1 MNGGGGDKKVIQINT
16 DLFKFTSNTTR
27 KNAAIKKDPTPIKM
41 KSVNRDKT
49 IKRDMLRRIRANQA
63 EQYNKIFGDKEEPIR
78 MTIEE
83 KFDSGFND
91 TMEFMNKLVD
101 KQKREQVMPPH
112 NQTLRAPSQ
121 SVVRPAQPLAL
132 HPMASQPMASHP
144 NGGSHQPMVSQQPH
158 PMASHPMAS
167 HPIGGSHQPMVSQQ
181 PPMIQT
187 FQTPMVSQQPFV
199 QTSQQPMVQQH
210 QQPLVQV
217 GGLTPINVPKMV
229 HPEPPKFGCLKNGS
243 LPTFRANKTVR
254 NEPVLGGGS
263 SPLESG
269 QTSLDNGR
277 SESGKKLDTAI
288 ERIRARLN
296 ERATRQENNA
306 NFKMP
311 KSKPNKLIRRTHHLG
326 KDKFRPTVGVLLP
339 NRTIRNKVTN
349 KSFMLKNTPIE
360 EIRKYLLKQGFIK
373 VGSASPNDVL
383 RKMYESI
390 IMIDGEIKNYNPD
403 NLLYD
408 FFNDKS

>member
-1 MNGGGGDKKVIQINT
+1 MDK
-16 DLFKFTSNTTR
+16 
-27 KNAAIKKDPTPIKM
+27 
-41 KSVNRDKT
+41 
-49 IKRDMLRRIRANQA
+49 
-63 EQYNKIFGDKEEPIR
+63 
-78 MTIEE
+78 
-83 KFDSGFND
+83 
-91 TMEFMNKLVD
+91 
-101 KQKREQVMPPH
+101 
-112 NQTLRAPSQ
+112 
-121 SVVRPAQPLAL
+121 
-132 HPMASQPMASHP
+132 
-144 NGGSHQPMVSQQPH
+144 
-158 PMASHPMAS
+158 
-167 HPIGGSHQPMVSQQ
+167 HPIGGYQQPMANHPMVLQQPFVQTSQQ
-181 PPMIQT
+181 PFVQT
-187 FQTPMVSQQPFV
+187 SQQPFVQTSQQPFVQTSQQPFVQTSQQPFV
-199 QTSQQPMVQQH
+199 QTSQQPM
-210 QQPLVQV
+210 VQV

-254 NEPVLGGGS
+254 NELVQNGGS
-263 SPLESG
+263 STLES
-269 QTSLDNGR
+269 NR

-403 NLLYD
+403 NLLYN

>member
-1 MNGGGGDKKVIQINT
+1 MNGGGGDKKVIKINT

-27 KNAAIKKDPTPIKM
+27 KNAAVKKDPKPIKI

-101 KQKREQVMPPH
+101 KQKREQVLPTH
-112 NQTLRAPSQ
+112 NQTLRAPPIA
-121 SVVRPAQPLAL
+121 VRPF
-132 HPMASQPMASHP
+132 
-144 NGGSHQPMVSQQPH
+144 QPMVSQHNGGHQQPMSLQH
-158 PMASHPMAS
+158 NGGPQPMAN
-167 HPIGGSHQPMVSQQ
+167 HPIGGSQQPMVLQQ
-181 PPMIQT
+181 
-187 FQTPMVSQQPFV
+187 SFV
-199 QTSQQPMVQQH
+199 QTSQQPFVQQPH
-210 QQPLVQV
+210 PMVLQQPMIQV

-254 NEPVLGGGS
+254 NEPGTLEPVLSGGLDKGR
-263 SPLESG
+263 LESG
-269 QTSLDNGR
+269 QGRLDQ
-277 SESGKKLDTAI
+277 GKKLDTAI

-296 ERATRQENNA
+296 ERATRQENNT

-311 KSKPNKLIRRTHHLG
+311 KTKPNKLIRRTNHLG

-403 NLLYD
+403 NLLYN

>member
-27 KNAAIKKDPTPIKM
+27 KNAAIKKDPKPIKI

-101 KQKREQVMPPH
+101 KQKREQVLPAH
-112 NQTLRAPSQ
+112 NQTLRAPPPIA
-121 SVVRPAQPLAL
+121 VRPF
-132 HPMASQPMASHP
+132 QPMAKY
-144 NGGSHQPMVSQQPH
+144 
-158 PMASHPMAS
+158 
-167 HPIGGSHQPMVSQQ
+167 PIGGSQQPMANHPMVLQQPFVQTSQQ
-181 PPMIQT
+181 PFVQT
-187 FQTPMVSQQPFV
+187 SQQPFV
-199 QTSQQPMVQQH
+199 QTSQQPM
-210 QQPLVQV
+210 VQV

-254 NEPVLGGGS
+254 NELVQNDGS
-263 SPLESG
+263 SHSESG
-269 QTSLDNGR
+269 QGR
-277 SESGKKLDTAI
+277 LESGKKLDTAI

-403 NLLYD
+403 NLLYN

>member
-1 MNGGGGDKKVIQINT
+1 
-16 DLFKFTSNTTR
+16 
-27 KNAAIKKDPTPIKM
+27 M

-101 KQKREQVMPPH
+101 KQKREQVMPQH
-112 NQTLRAPSQ
+112 NQTLRPQIA
-121 SVVRPAQPLAL
+121 VRPFQPRI
-132 HPMASQPMASHP
+132 SQQT
-144 NGGSHQPMVSQQPH
+144 GGSQN
-158 PMASHPMAS
+158 
-167 HPIGGSHQPMVSQQ
+167 
-181 PPMIQT
+181 PMIQT
-187 FQTPMVSQQPFV
+187 SQQTFVQTSQQPFV
-199 QTSQQPMVQQH
+199 QTSQQPMVL
-210 QQPLVQV
+210 QQPMVQV
-217 GGLTPINVPKMV
+217 DGLTPINVPKMV

-254 NEPVLGGGS
+254 NELVQNGGS
-263 SPLESG
+263 SPLGSPTLV
-269 QTSLDNGR
+269 TSQGPL
-277 SESGKKLDTAI
+277 ESGKKLDTAI

-403 NLLYD
+403 TLLYNI
-408 FFNDKS
+408 FNDKS

>member
-27 KNAAIKKDPTPIKM
+27 KNAAVKKDPKPIKI

-63 EQYNKIFGDKEEPIR
+63 EQYNKIFGDKDEPIR

-101 KQKREQVMPPH
+101 KQKREQVLPTH
-112 NQTLRAPSQ
+112 NQTLRAPPPIAA
-121 SVVRPAQPLAL
+121 RPF
-132 HPMASQPMASHP
+132 QPMDK
-144 NGGSHQPMVSQQPH
+144 
-158 PMASHPMAS
+158 
-167 HPIGGSHQPMVSQQ
+167 HPIGGYQQPMANHPMVLQQPFVQTSQQ
-181 PPMIQT
+181 PFVQT
-187 FQTPMVSQQPFV
+187 SQQPFVQTSQQPFV
-199 QTSQQPMVQQH
+199 QTSQQPM
-210 QQPLVQV
+210 VQV

-254 NEPVLGGGS
+254 NELVQNGGS
-263 SPLESG
+263 STLES
-269 QTSLDNGR
+269 NR

-403 NLLYD
+403 NLLYN

>member
-27 KNAAIKKDPTPIKM
+27 KNAAIKKDPKPIKI

-101 KQKREQVMPPH
+101 KQKREQVLPAH
-112 NQTLRAPSQ
+112 NQTLRAPPPIA
-121 SVVRPAQPLAL
+121 VRPFQPIAL
-132 HPMASQPMASHP
+132 HHMDKHP
-144 NGGSHQPMVSQQPH
+144 IGGSQQPH
-158 PMASHPMAS
+158 PTVLQQPHPTVLQ
-167 HPIGGSHQPMVSQQ
+167 QPMVL
-181 PPMIQT
+181 
-187 FQTPMVSQQPFV
+187 QQPFV
-199 QTSQQPMVQQH
+199 QTSQQPMVL
-210 QQPLVQV
+210 QQPHPTVLQQPMVQV
-217 GGLTPINVPKMV
+217 GGLTSINVPKMV

-254 NEPVLGGGS
+254 NELVQNGGS
-263 SPLESG
+263 SHSESG
-269 QTSLDNGR
+269 QGR
-277 SESGKKLDTAI
+277 LESGKKLDTAI

-403 NLLYD
+403 NLLYN

>member
-1 MNGGGGDKKVIQINT
+1 M
-16 DLFKFTSNTTR
+16 
-27 KNAAIKKDPTPIKM
+27 
-41 KSVNRDKT
+41 
-49 IKRDMLRRIRANQA
+49 
-63 EQYNKIFGDKEEPIR
+63 
-78 MTIEE
+78 
-83 KFDSGFND
+83 
-91 TMEFMNKLVD
+91 
-101 KQKREQVMPPH
+101 
-112 NQTLRAPSQ
+112 
-121 SVVRPAQPLAL
+121 
-132 HPMASQPMASHP
+132 
-144 NGGSHQPMVSQQPH
+144 
-158 PMASHPMAS
+158 
-167 HPIGGSHQPMVSQQ
+167 
-181 PPMIQT
+181 
-187 FQTPMVSQQPFV
+187 V
-199 QTSQQPMVQQH
+199 QTSQHSFAQI
-210 QQPLVQV
+210 

-229 HPEPPKFGCLKNGS
+229 HPEPPQFGCLKNGS
-243 LPTFRANKTVR
+243 LPTFRANKTVK
-254 NEPVLGGGS
+254 NEPIPLEPVLSGGS
-263 SPLESG
+263 SPLVSSQSSLES
-269 QTSLDNGR
+269 NR

-296 ERATRQENNA
+296 ERATRQENNT

-403 NLLYD
+403 NLLYN

>member
-1 MNGGGGDKKVIQINT
+1 MNGSGGDKKVIQINT

-27 KNAAIKKDPTPIKM
+27 KNAAIKKDPKPIKI

-63 EQYNKIFGDKEEPIR
+63 EQYNKIFGEKEEPIR

-101 KQKREQVMPPH
+101 KQKREQVMPAH
-112 NQTLRAPSQ
+112 NQTLRAPPIA
-121 SVVRPAQPLAL
+121 VRPFQPRISQQTGGSQNPMIQTAL
-132 HPMASQPMASHP
+132 QPMIQP
-144 NGGSHQPMVSQQPH
+144 QHQPMVL
-158 PMASHPMAS
+158 
-167 HPIGGSHQPMVSQQ
+167 QQ
-181 PPMIQT
+181 PPT
-187 FQTPMVSQQPFV
+187 MVL
-199 QTSQQPMVQQH
+199 QQPM
-210 QQPLVQV
+210 VQV

-254 NEPVLGGGS
+254 NEPSPLEPVLSGGKGH
-263 SPLESG
+263 LESG
-269 QTSLDNGR
+269 Q
-277 SESGKKLDTAI
+277 GKKLDTAI

-296 ERATRQENNA
+296 ERATRQENNT

-403 NLLYD
+403 NLLYN

>member
-1 MNGGGGDKKVIQINT
+1 MNGGGGDKKVIKINT
-16 DLFKFTSNTTR
+16 DLFKINNNTTR
-27 KNAAIKKDPTPIKM
+27 KNAAVKKDPKPIKM

-83 KFDSGFND
+83 KFDSGFNE

-101 KQKREQVMPPH
+101 KQKREQVLPVH
-112 NQTLRAPSQ
+112 NQTLRAPTPIA
-121 SVVRPAQPLAL
+121 VRPSQPMAL
-132 HPMASQPMASHP
+132 HPMASLH
-144 NGGSHQPMVSQQPH
+144 NGGSKQPM
-158 PMASHPMAS
+158 
-167 HPIGGSHQPMVSQQ
+167 
-181 PPMIQT
+181 T
-187 FQTPMVSQQPFV
+187 LQQPFV
-199 QTSQQPMVQQH
+199 QTSQQPMVL
-210 QQPLVQV
+210 QQPFVQTSQQPMVLQQPFVQTSQQPVIQV

-254 NEPVLGGGS
+254 NEPGTLEPVLSGGQGR
-263 SPLESG
+263 LESG
-269 QTSLDNGR
+269 RLDQ
-277 SESGKKLDTAI
+277 GKKLDTAI

-311 KSKPNKLIRRTHHLG
+311 RSKPNKLIRRTHHLG

-403 NLLYD
+403 NLLYN

>member
-27 KNAAIKKDPTPIKM
+27 KNAAVKKDPKPIKI

-101 KQKREQVMPPH
+101 KQKREQVLPVH
-112 NQTLRAPSQ
+112 NQTLRAPPPIA
-121 SVVRPAQPLAL
+121 VRPFQPLASHQMASHPL
-132 HPMASQPMASHP
+132 ASHHMASHPMASLQ
-144 NGGSHQPMVSQQPH
+144 NGGSHQPMVLQQQ
-158 PMASHPMAS
+158 
-167 HPIGGSHQPMVSQQ
+167 HPIGGSHQPMVL
-181 PPMIQT
+181 
-187 FQTPMVSQQPFV
+187 QQPFV
-199 QTSQQPMVQQH
+199 QTSQQPMVQI
-210 QQPLVQV
+210 
-217 GGLTPINVPKMV
+217 GGLTPINAPKMV

-254 NEPVLGGGS
+254 NEPGTLESVMSGGQGRLES
-263 SPLESG
+263 GRLESG
-269 QTSLDNGR
+269 QGRLESGRLDQ
-277 SESGKKLDTAI
+277 GKKLDTAI

-403 NLLYD
+403 NLLYN

>member
-27 KNAAIKKDPTPIKM
+27 KNAAVKKDPKPIKI

-101 KQKREQVMPPH
+101 KQKREQVLPTH
-112 NQTLRAPSQ
+112 NQTLRAPPPIAA
-121 SVVRPAQPLAL
+121 RPF
-132 HPMASQPMASHP
+132 
-144 NGGSHQPMVSQQPH
+144 QPMVSQHNGGHQQ
-158 PMASHPMAS
+158 PMALQHNGGPQPMAN
-167 HPIGGSHQPMVSQQ
+167 HPIGGSQQPMVLQQ
-181 PPMIQT
+181 SFVQT
-187 FQTPMVSQQPFV
+187 SQQPFV
-199 QTSQQPMVQQH
+199 QTSQQPM
-210 QQPLVQV
+210 VQV

-254 NEPVLGGGS
+254 NEPSPLEPVLSGGS
-263 SPLESG
+263 SRLESG
-269 QTSLDNGR
+269 QGRLESGRLDQ
-277 SESGKKLDTAI
+277 GKKLDTAI

-311 KSKPNKLIRRTHHLG
+311 KTKPNKLIRRTHHLG

-403 NLLYD
+403 NLLYN

>member
-1 MNGGGGDKKVIQINT
+1 MNGGGGDKKVIKINT

-27 KNAAIKKDPTPIKM
+27 KNTAIKKDPKPIKM

-101 KQKREQVMPPH
+101 KQKREQVMPAH
-112 NQTLRAPSQ
+112 NQTLRAPTPIA
-121 SVVRPAQPLAL
+121 VRPSQPMAL
-132 HPMASQPMASHP
+132 HPMASLH
-144 NGGSHQPMVSQQPH
+144 NGGSKQPM
-158 PMASHPMAS
+158 
-167 HPIGGSHQPMVSQQ
+167 
-181 PPMIQT
+181 T
-187 FQTPMVSQQPFV
+187 LQQPFV
-199 QTSQQPMVQQH
+199 QTSQQPMVL
-210 QQPLVQV
+210 QQPFVQTSQQPMVLQQPFVQTSQQPMVQV

-254 NEPVLGGGS
+254 NEP
-263 SPLESG
+263 SPLEPVLSG
-269 QTSLDNGR
+269 GKGRLESGRLDQ
-277 SESGKKLDTAI
+277 GKKLDTAI

-403 NLLYD
+403 NLLYN

>member
-1 MNGGGGDKKVIQINT
+1 MNGGGGDKKVIKINT

-27 KNAAIKKDPTPIKM
+27 KNAAVKKDPKPIKM

-101 KQKREQVMPPH
+101 KQKREQVLPAH
-112 NQTLRAPSQ
+112 NQTLRAPPIA
-121 SVVRPAQPLAL
+121 VRPF
-132 HPMASQPMASHP
+132 QPMALHQMDKP
-144 NGGSHQPMVSQQPH
+144 QIGGSQQP
-158 PMASHPMAS
+158 MAN
-167 HPIGGSHQPMVSQQ
+167 HPIGGSHQPMVLQQ
-181 PPMIQT
+181 PH
-187 FQTPMVSQQPFV
+187 PMVLQQPHPMV
-199 QTSQQPMVQQH
+199 LQQPHPMVL
-210 QQPLVQV
+210 QQPSQI
-217 GGLTPINVPKMV
+217 GGLTHINVPKMV

-254 NEPVLGGGS
+254 NEPIHNGGS
-263 SPLESG
+263 SHSGSG
-269 QTSLDNGR
+269 QGQGPLASGQGQGPLDQ
-277 SESGKKLDTAI
+277 GKKLDTAI

-296 ERATRQENNA
+296 ERATRQENNT

-403 NLLYD
+403 NLLYN

>member
-27 KNAAIKKDPTPIKM
+27 KNAAIKKDPKPIKI

-101 KQKREQVMPPH
+101 KQKREQVLPAH
-112 NQTLRAPSQ
+112 NQTLRAPPPIA
-121 SVVRPAQPLAL
+121 VRPFQPMVS
-132 HPMASQPMASHP
+132 HPMT
-144 NGGSHQPMVSQQPH
+144 SHQPMTLQQP
-158 PMASHPMAS
+158 
-167 HPIGGSHQPMVSQQ
+167 HPIGGSHQPMTLQQ
-181 PPMIQT
+181 PFVQTLQQPMT
-187 FQTPMVSQQPFV
+187 LQQPFV
-199 QTSQQPMVQQH
+199 QTSHPM
-210 QQPLVQV
+210 VQV
-217 GGLTPINVPKMV
+217 GGLTHINVPKMV

-254 NEPVLGGGS
+254 NEPVQNGGS
-263 SPLESG
+263 STLVSGQGPLESN
-269 QTSLDNGR
+269 Q

-296 ERATRQENNA
+296 ERATRQENNT

-403 NLLYD
+403 NLLYN

>member
-1 MNGGGGDKKVIQINT
+1 MV
-16 DLFKFTSNTTR
+16 
-27 KNAAIKKDPTPIKM
+27 
-41 KSVNRDKT
+41 
-49 IKRDMLRRIRANQA
+49 
-63 EQYNKIFGDKEEPIR
+63 
-78 MTIEE
+78 
-83 KFDSGFND
+83 
-91 TMEFMNKLVD
+91 
-101 KQKREQVMPPH
+101 
-112 NQTLRAPSQ
+112 
-121 SVVRPAQPLAL
+121 L
-132 HPMASQPMASHP
+132 H
-144 NGGSHQPMVSQQPH
+144 
-158 PMASHPMAS
+158 
-167 HPIGGSHQPMVSQQ
+167 
-181 PPMIQT
+181 
-187 FQTPMVSQQPFV
+187 
-199 QTSQQPMVQQH
+199 QQPMVLQQPIVQQQH
-210 QQPLVQV
+210 SFAQI
-217 GGLTPINVPKMV
+217 GGLTHINIPKLV
-229 HPEPPKFGCLKNGS
+229 HPEPPMFGCLKNGS

-254 NEPVLGGGS
+254 NEPIQNGGS
-263 SPLESG
+263 TPLGSPNLVSG
-269 QTSLDNGR
+269 QGLLGSPTLG
-277 SESGKKLDTAI
+277 SGPDKKLDTAI

-403 NLLYD
+403 NLLYN

>member
-1 MNGGGGDKKVIQINT
+1 MIQT
-16 DLFKFTSNTTR
+16 
-27 KNAAIKKDPTPIKM
+27 
-41 KSVNRDKT
+41 
-49 IKRDMLRRIRANQA
+49 
-63 EQYNKIFGDKEEPIR
+63 
-78 MTIEE
+78 
-83 KFDSGFND
+83 
-91 TMEFMNKLVD
+91 
-101 KQKREQVMPPH
+101 
-112 NQTLRAPSQ
+112 
-121 SVVRPAQPLAL
+121 
-132 HPMASQPMASHP
+132 
-144 NGGSHQPMVSQQPH
+144 SQQPFVQT
-158 PMASHPMAS
+158 AQ
-167 HPIGGSHQPMVSQQ
+167 QPFVQTSQQ
-181 PPMIQT
+181 PFVQT
-187 FQTPMVSQQPFV
+187 AQQPFVQTSQQPFVQTSQQPFVQTSQQPFV
-199 QTSQQPMVQQH
+199 QTSQQPMVL
-210 QQPLVQV
+210 QQPFVQTSQQPMVQV

-254 NEPVLGGGS
+254 NELVQNGGS
-263 SPLESG
+263 SPLGSPTLVTGQSPLGSG
-269 QTSLDNGR
+269 QSPL
-277 SESGKKLDTAI
+277 ESGKKLDTAI

-403 NLLYD
+403 NLLYN